1 MDRVLLSAHCSCR
14 SASHYPEEIAA
25 VWGDHLETATVDGAN
40 GHVRMEITRGD
51 IVTCAAP
58 GDYGKPRPAI
68 VVQSD
73 LFNGTHA
80 SVVVCLITT
89 HLEDAPLFRIAVSP
103 GKATGLK
110 QDSQVMVDK
119 TIAIPRAKITARI
132 GSLRGAH
139 LEQVEAALRL
149 WLALD

>member
-1 MDRVLLSAHCSCR
+1 MSPGKADGSMM
-14 SASHYPEEIAA
+14 AA
-25 VWGDHLETATVDGAN
+25 EALTG
-40 GHVRMEITRGD
+40 
-51 IVTCAAP
+51 
-58 GDYGKPRPAI
+58 
-68 VVQSD
+68 
-73 LFNGTHA
+73 FNEA
-80 SVVVCLITT
+80 
-89 HLEDAPLFRIAVSP
+89 RAVSP

>member
-1 MDRVLLSAHCSCR
+1 M
-14 SASHYPEEIAA
+14 EIA
-25 VWGDHLETATVDGAN
+25 
-40 GHVRMEITRGD
+40 RGD
-51 IVTCAAP
+51 IVICAAP

-73 LFNGTHA
+73 LFNGAHA

-89 HLEDAPLFRIAVSP
+89 HLEEAPLFRTPVPP
-103 GKATGLK
+103 GKATGLR

-132 GSLRGAH
+132 GSLGGAQF
-139 LEQVEAALRL
+139 EQVEAALRL
-149 WLALD
+149 WLDLA